1 MSGFKTSIR
10 RIVAAPGYHIHP
22 KHDLKAL
29 RKRLHGGKHKGHLG
43 DLPLTS
49 MIDMFSMLCIFLL
62 MNFASTGEV
71 FFISKN
77 LKLPEASHSR
87 PIESNPLITITPT
100 TVTLDAQNVGNRNI
114 SMEERSG
121 DMEQLRRA
129 LARIKAQQEQER
141 PDKPFKGNVNI
152 QADENTPILHIK
164 RVMNS
169 LISEGWTG
177 INFAVRLDEKAQ
189 QATERIEE

>member
-1 MSGFKTSIR
+1 MAFKTSIR
-10 RIVAAPGYHIHP
+10 RIVNAPGYHIHP
-22 KHDLKAL
+22 KYDLKAL
-29 RKRLHGGKHKGHLG
+29 RKRLHGGHGKQQIG

-87 PIESNPLITITPT
+87 PIESHPLITITPT
-100 TVTLDAQNVGNRNI
+100 SVTLDAEKVGDRNI
-114 SMEERSG
+114 SMEEKSG
-121 DMEQLRRA
+121 DLEQLRRA
-129 LARIKAQQEQER
+129 LARIKALQEQAH

-152 QADENTPILHIK
+152 QADENTPIVHIK

-189 QATERIEE
+189 HATESVEQ

>member
-1 MSGFKTSIR
+1 MAFKTSIK
-10 RIVAAPGYHIHP
+10 RIVNAPGYHVHP
-22 KHDLKAL
+22 KYDLKAL
-29 RKRLHGGKHKGHLG
+29 RKRQHGGKHKAPVG

-100 TVTLDAQNVGNRNI
+100 SVTLDAESVGDRNI
-114 SMEERSG
+114 SMEEKSG
-121 DMEQLRRA
+121 DLEQLRRA
-129 LARIKAQQEQER
+129 LARVKELQERLR

-189 QATERIEE
+189 QATERVED